1 MESGSQAY
9 GVHQIR
15 HIGIIAIVDDL
26 GALSV
31 TAEACDPALDC
42 CMLQTRTGWRTDFC
56 AAWRRWL
63 AAALSFPGARP
74 GPRLPWACSIVRQA
88 LSMPLGLGPARVP
101 EGIQEPAVMR
111 PNDST
116 CRDMGGIAGGCSSPA
131 MDIIWIKVLR

>member
-31 TAEACDPALDC
+31 TAEACDPALA
-42 CMLQTRTGWRTDFC
+42 LARS
-56 AAWRRWL
+56 RRGL
-63 AAALSFPGARP
+63 AGAPTSALPGGVVGRSAQFSRRSSRPKAALGLSK
-74 GPRLPWACSIVRQA
+74 VRQA

-116 CRDMGGIAGGCSSPA
+116 CRDMGGIAGSCSSPA
-131 MDIIWIKVLR
+131 MDRIWIKALR